1 MNKLDVPK
9 LWTSQINE
17 AVKTAQQ
24 NSEGAYSTDQS
35 YEELRAAYC
44 QERVFWNEG
53 GPEMERTVNTVIP
66 TRHGEIPVR
75 LYFPT
80 ATARVQPQPLIV
92 FTHGGGWV
100 LGNPDTHD
108 RMTRILAKESGAV
121 LASVDYT
128 LAPEAKYPQ
137 PVEETVDVIRFLQAN
152 AQQWN
157 LCSTDISL
165 AGDSG
170 GAHIALASYF
180 MLRDAGVDVSGIR
193 SLLLFYGWY
202 GLQDSASARLMGG
215 WWDGLTREDFQ
226 YYKNLAIAG
235 EHEYGKPYID
245 LLSNDM
251 AQAMPPAYVM
261 AAELDPLIDD
271 SKALVA
277 MLEANNKLV
286 KFDVVPGV
294 IHAFLHYSKM
304 VDAATEALAHAA
316 RFQRRHTATK

>member
-1 MNKLDVPK
+1 MNKLNVPK

-53 GPEMERTVNTVIP
+53 GPEMEETVNTLIP

-75 LYFPT
+75 LYFPD
-80 ATARVQPQPLIV
+80 RVAPHAVIV

-121 LASVDYT
+121 VASVDYT

-137 PVEETVDVIRFLQAN
+137 PVEETVDVIRYLQDHGT
-152 AQQWN
+152 QWN
-157 LCSTDISL
+157 LRTDNISL

-180 MLRDAGVDVSGIR
+180 MLRDAGADVAFIR

-215 WWDGLTREDFQ
+215 WWDGLTREDFK
-226 YYKNLAIAG
+226 YYKDLAI
-235 EHEYGKPYID
+235 ENEQEYSKPYID

-251 AQAMPPAYVM
+251 TAVMPPAYVM

-277 MLEANNKLV
+277 MLEAHNKEV
-286 KFDVVPGV
+286 EFDVVPGV
-294 IHAFLHYSKM
+294 IHAFLHYTKM
-304 VDAATEALAHAA
+304 VDAASEALAHAA
-316 RFQRRHTATK
+316 RFHRRHAL